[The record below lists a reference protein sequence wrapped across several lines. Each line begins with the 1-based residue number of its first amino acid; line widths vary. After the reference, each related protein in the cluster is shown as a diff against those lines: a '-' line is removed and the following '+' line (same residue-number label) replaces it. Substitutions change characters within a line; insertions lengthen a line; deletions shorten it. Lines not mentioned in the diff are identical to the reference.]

1 MIRSRRRI
9 VMSAVALAAVAGI
22 ALVAGCGSSDDST
35 GSTGADATISI
46 AMEGPLTG
54 EQASNGQ
61 DMLRGVQLAVDEAN
75 AMGGI
80 LGRRITLIQADDKAD
95 PATGKQ
101 VARAVVDGEAMAVV
115 GPYNSAVG
123 IGNLPIYVDGKVVPV
138 QMTSSDDTTGEGVT
152 VQPKNSQISP
162 VEIGEIAGLKP
173 AKVSMIVDPSAYT
186 QGMAHRLK
194 AGLSGKGINVSSV
207 AITEGRKDYSTQ
219 VQQALSGNPEV
230 VYVSTYF
237 PEGSI
242 IARDL
247 QIQSKKGTTTTCFM
261 GLANQDPGFITGAGI
276 PASENC
282 MFSGVPTPDQFP
294 TAAAYVK
301 AYSTTFSKKP
311 GVWGTFT
318 YDSTKVLF
326 DAMRTAKSTDYDT
339 VLAQL
344 RKTSAFPGA
353 TGAITIDP
361 ETGNRVNAPVRI
373 LTVNGAGDFIV
384 VS

>member
-9 VMSAVALAAVAGI
+9 VMSAAVLAAVPGI
-22 ALVAGCGSSDDST
+22 VLVAGCGSSDDST
-35 GSTGADATISI
+35 ASTGADATITI

-75 AMGGI
+75 AKGGI
-80 LGRRITLIQADDKAD
+80 LGRQITLMQADDKAD

-101 VARAVVDGEAMAVV
+101 VAQAVVDGEAVAVV

-123 IGNLPIYVDGKVVPV
+123 IDNLPIYVDGKVVPV

-162 VEIGEIAGLKP
+162 VEIGYIAGLTP

-186 QGMAHRLK
+186 RGMADRLR
-194 AGLSGKGINVSSV
+194 AGLSAKGINVSSV

-219 VQQALSGNPEV
+219 VRQALTDNPEV

-247 QIQSKKGTTTTCFM
+247 QAQATKGNTTTCFM
-261 GLANQDPGFITGAGI
+261 GLANQDPGFITSAGI

-294 TAAAYVK
+294 TAAAYVR
-301 AYSTTFSKKP
+301 AYSTRFSKKP

-318 YDSTKVLF
+318 YDSTNVLF

-339 VLAQL
+339 VLDHL

-373 LTVNGAGDFIV
+373 LKVNGAGDFIV
-384 VS
+384 VG